1 MNSNPF
7 QQGPQP
13 GDAFI
18 NTKATTV
25 DAGLRTHMQKVFNYM
40 SLGLSLTG
48 LVAYLT
54 ANSPLMGLL
63 FGNSII
69 GIIVALAPIGF
80 ILFLN
85 FRLTQMSGRQALLTF
100 FTFSAVMGLSM
111 AAIFVV
117 YAGVDIARAFFITA
131 GTFAATSLYGY
142 TTKSDLTRMGGFFMM
157 GLIGILLASVVNIF
171 MHSTM
176 LQFVISCLGV
186 LVFVGLTAYDTQKI
200 KYLYSQSWGGAD
212 NQKLAVVGALSLYL
226 DFINLFRFILQL
238 MGMGR
243 RS

>member
-7 QQGPQP
+7 NQAPQP

-18 NTKATTV
+18 GTKATTIDV
-25 DAGLRTHMQKVFNYM
+25 GLRTHMQKVFNYM
-40 SLGLSLTG
+40 SLGLGLTG

-54 ANSPLMGLL
+54 AHSPLMGLL
-63 FGNSII
+63 FGNPIV

-80 ILFLN
+80 IIFLN
-85 FRLTQMSGRQALLTF
+85 FRLSQMSGQQALLTF

-142 TTKSDLTRMGGFFMM
+142 TTKSDLTRMGGFLIM
-157 GLIGILLASVVNIF
+157 GLIGLLLASVVNIF

-176 LQFVISCLGV
+176 LQFVISAIGV
-186 LVFVGLTAYDTQKI
+186 LVFTGLTAYDTQKI
-200 KYLYSQSWGGAD
+200 KYLYSQSWGGED
-212 NQKLAVVGALSLYL
+212 NQKLAVLGALSLYL

-243 RS
+243 RN